1 MNDDNTIDLGSITI
15 DLSNMN
21 NAEDYYSSDTI
32 YTSSSSDT
40 ITLGDYSSGTSN
52 TFTLDSLKSG
62 FSDYNFDWFEDQRI
76 VNEYNEEKAIR
87 ESNPGIQEAWEQY
100 KILVEL
106 AKNPPENLDKN

>member
-1 MNDDNTIDLGSITI
+1 MDNNHTIDLGSITI
-15 DLSNMN
+15 DLSNVQSSS
-21 NAEDYYSSDTI
+21 DYYASDDLI

-40 ITLGDYSSGTSN
+40 ITLGDYTSSSSS

-87 ESNPGIQEAWEQY
+87 ERNPGIQEAWEQY

-106 AKNPPENLDKN
+106 AKNPPEENQ